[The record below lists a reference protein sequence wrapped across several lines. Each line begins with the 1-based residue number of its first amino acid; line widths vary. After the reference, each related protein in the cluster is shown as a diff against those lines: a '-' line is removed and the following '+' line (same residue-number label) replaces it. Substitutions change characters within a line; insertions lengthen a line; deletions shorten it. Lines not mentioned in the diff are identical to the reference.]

1 MDVQNPSNLSSYLV
15 KNQNSNKIEIEYS
28 VSIQIFQLR
37 QQGWL
42 NKEGG
47 REGGGV
53 SNQLIKPK

>member
-1 MDVQNPSNLSSYLV
+1 MDVQKSVKSFIIPSEKS
-15 KNQNSNKIEIEYS
+15 KFKQNRDRVR